1 MCLFSA
7 EVNLSVCID
16 NLFYF
21 YLYAFVVVCSVK
33 QLAELESKHPSYLT
47 DSDSDV
53 SSMQA

>member
-1 MCLFSA
+1 MFLF
-7 EVNLSVCID
+7 
-16 NLFYF
+16 LF
-21 YLYAFVVVCSVK
+21 AVK